1 MVERYT
7 PTARIEI
14 DGEDRTRPIWEHLE
28 SLTYSDAEQGEADS
42 LEISV
47 ANDPPFAM
55 PSQGREGASLDG
67 V

>member
-47 ANDPPFAM
+47 ANAPPL
-55 PSQGREGASLDG
+55 PTRPHGA
-67 V
+67 